1 MSVPSVTI
9 RTILGLNNCQSFLF
23 AISHSRMKPLFV
35 ALVLLLGLQGTAS
48 AEQSDTID
56 KCPPASTDSKSP
68 VPPSSARKVEFVV
81 PPITVTCG
89 SVTVIP
95 PNTNPKKS
103 EADLIDASTWQWDKI
118 IDALAKLLGSIA
130 WPVAGTYIALL
141 FRKELAALLARLKR
155 GKIGTTEFEF
165 GESIRK
171 IEPQADA
178 ANLPRLENSPG
189 HEQLRRDADDLFVLA
204 RSYPRA
210 AVFEAWVR
218 LEVAVGEGLRNSQV
232 ITDGEKR
239 TADYQLQKG
248 AQILFEKYP
257 KQFSYFNSLRNL
269 RNKVAHG
276 ELNAIDHN
284 AACAFIELAF
294 RLVLFIEIT
303 WPNAASQRNSPANK

>member
-1 MSVPSVTI
+1 M
-9 RTILGLNNCQSFLF
+9 
-23 AISHSRMKPLFV
+23 
-35 ALVLLLGLQGTAS
+35 
-48 AEQSDTID
+48 
-56 KCPPASTDSKSP
+56 PPTTDS
-68 VPPSSARKVEFVV
+68 
-81 PPITVTCG
+81 
-89 SVTVIP
+89 
-95 PNTNPKKS
+95 KKS
-103 EADLIDASTWQWDKI
+103 EANLSDASTWQWDKI

-141 FRKELAALLARLKR
+141 FRKELTALLARLKR

-189 HEQLRRDADDLFVLA
+189 HEQLRKDKNDLFVLA
-204 RSYPRA
+204 RTYPRA

-218 LEVAVGEGLRNSQV
+218 LEVAVGQGLRNSQV

-239 TADYQLQKG
+239 TAAYQPQKG
-248 AQILFEKYP
+248 AQVLFEQHP
-257 KQFSYFNSLRNL
+257 KQLGYFNSLRNL

-276 ELNAIDHN
+276 ELNSIDHN

-294 RLVLFIEIT
+294 RLILFIEVT
-303 WPNAASQRNSPANK
+303 WPNTALQGDAPQAARP